1 MEWVYTKTEE
11 RLWTVG
17 YYAPDDSWF
26 TDSDHGDT
34 ASAAARVAE
43 LNGGKAVPVIDY
55 PTAILRKERDALAER
70 VETLE
75 AAMSEACLR
84 LDASGICRVRVVPAM
99 DILHKALEAGQ
110 SVPV

>member
-1 MEWVYTKTEE
+1 MNE
-11 RLWTVG
+11 
-17 YYAPDDSWF
+17 
-26 TDSDHGDT
+26 SDLKKMMQDILDM
-34 ASAAARVAE
+34 SE
-43 LNGGKAVPVIDY
+43 
-55 PTAILRKERDALAER
+55 AILTERDALVKR

-110 SVPV
+110 SMPV

>member
-1 MEWVYTKTEE
+1 MLEGEKTLRLEFLDQSE
-11 RLWTVG
+11 RLVSMWLKTV
-17 YYAPDDSWF
+17 D
-26 TDSDHGDT
+26 
-34 ASAAARVAE
+34 
-43 LNGGKAVPVIDY
+43 
-55 PTAILRKERDALAER
+55 ERDALAEW